1 MDFGKLNNV
10 DNVDFTLPPDA
21 PKTAEIL
28 RGLPAR
34 THPPHV
40 YIGAT
45 GWGMKEW
52 VGTYYP
58 KGTKATDYLQAYGKQ
73 FNSIELNTTHYR
85 IPSTTDIQKWKNDT
99 PPDFRFA
106 PKLLQSVSHER
117 NLGLSN
123 TLTQQF
129 CAAIEGLEEK
139 LGVCFMQLPP
149 YFGTQNLPILERF
162 LKQFPQNI
170 PLAIEIRYED
180 IFSNK
185 KNTSSYLNILEQNNT
200 FTVITDVAGRRDVLH
215 QGITGKTVIIRFIG
229 NDLHPTDYTRIDA
242 WVLKLKE
249 WFDMGLHDVYFFIHE
264 PENTNVPILARY
276 LATKIKGN
284 FNAILTEPMS
294 LITTISAQISLF

>member
-1 MDFGKLNNV
+1 MDFGKLNNIE
-10 DNVDFTLPPDA
+10 NVDFTLPPDN
-21 PKTAEIL
+21 PKTAQIL

-85 IPSTTDIQKWKNDT
+85 IPSSTDIQKWKNDT
-99 PPDFRFA
+99 PSDFRFA
-106 PKLLQSVSHER
+106 PKLLQSISHER

-123 TLTQQF
+123 NLTQQF
-129 CAAIEGLEEK
+129 CDALEGLEEK

-149 YFGTQNLPILERF
+149 YFGTQNMPVLERF
-162 LKQFPQNI
+162 LKQFPKHI
-170 PLAIEIRYED
+170 PLAIEVRQEE
-180 IFSNK
+180 IFNNK
-185 KNTSSYLNILEQNNT
+185 KNTLDYLDILHLNNI

-215 QGITGKTVIIRFIG
+215 QGVTGKKAVIRFVG
-229 NDLHPTDYTRIDA
+229 NDLHPSDYTRIDA

-249 WFDMGLHDVYFFIHE
+249 WFDLGLHEVYFFIHE
-264 PENTNVPILARY
+264 PNNMNVPTLSEY
-276 LATKIKGN
+276 LATKIKN
-284 FNAILTEPMS
+284 SFEAKLTEPMS
-294 LITTISAQISLF
+294 LKSNITSQISLF

>member
-1 MDFGKLNNV
+1 MDFGKLNNIE
-10 DNVDFTLPPDA
+10 NVDFTLPHDA
-21 PKTAEIL
+21 PQTAEIL
-28 RGLPAR
+28 RGLPPR

-85 IPSTTDIQKWKNDT
+85 IPSSSDIQKWKNDT
-99 PPDFRFA
+99 PPNFRFA
-106 PKLLQSVSHER
+106 PKLLQSISHER

-129 CAAIEGLEEK
+129 CDAIEGLEEK

-149 YFGTQNLPILERF
+149 YFGVQNMPVLERF
-162 LKQFPQNI
+162 LKQFPENI
-170 PLAIEIRYED
+170 PLAIEVRQED
-180 IFSNK
+180 IFNNK
-185 KNTSSYLNILEQNNT
+185 KYTFNYLDILRQNNI

-215 QGITGKTVIIRFIG
+215 QGVTGKTTVIRFIG

-249 WFDMGLHDVYFFIHE
+249 WFDLGLHEVYFFIHE
-264 PENTNVPILARY
+264 PDNQNVPVLAEY
-276 LATKIKGN
+276 LATKIETLFELN
-284 FNAILTEPMS
+284 LTKPMS
-294 LITTISAQISLF
+294 LKTSKINQISLF

>member
-1 MDFGKLNNV
+1 MDFGKLNNIE
-10 DNVDFTLPPDA
+10 NVDFTLPSDA
-21 PKTAEIL
+21 PKTVEIL
-28 RGLPAR
+28 RGLPTR
-34 THPPHV
+34 PLPPHI

-58 KGTKATDYLQAYGKQ
+58 KGTKAVDYLQAYSKQ

-85 IPSTTDIQKWKNDT
+85 IPSEKDIQKWKEDT
-99 PPDFRFA
+99 LPDFRFA
-106 PKLLQSVSHER
+106 PKLLQSISHER

-129 CAAIEGLEEK
+129 CDAIGGLEEK

-149 YFGTQNLPILERF
+149 YFGTQNMPILERF
-162 LKQFPQNI
+162 LKQFPKHI
-170 PLAIEIRYED
+170 PLAIEIRQED
-180 IFSNK
+180 IFYNK
-185 KNTSSYLNILEQNNT
+185 KYTLEYLDILEQNNT

-215 QGITGKTVIIRFIG
+215 QGVTGKTVVIRFIG

-249 WFDMGLHDVYFFIHE
+249 WFDLGLHEVYFFIHE
-264 PENTNVPILARY
+264 PDNMNVPTLSEY
-276 LATKIKGN
+276 LANKIEASFEANLSK
-284 FNAILTEPMS
+284 PMS
-294 LITTISAQISLF
+294 LNISKSNQISLF